1 MRDAVTAAPR
11 RVQEIGVLLLLAA
24 LALIAG
30 ATLTPSAVS
39 HTAGHTWWCLACD
52 PRWLADAISNVALF
66 IPLGVALLLLG
77 VRVSRAVLI
86 GSLLSLAVETSQ
98 AAGIPGG
105 RTAELSDWL
114 TNTAGAFA
122 GAWVVAEHEWL
133 YAPGKR
139 FAQRLLACWTIS
151 LCGMFIATAWA
162 LSPADSSIGAA
173 SEVTPSALPNATGFG
188 WFAAF
193 ADSATVNGVS
203 IAHRGTGPVIASMWR
218 TDTVRM
224 RVDVR
229 GHSDRRSTVPIVT
242 VHEPQARSAHAF
254 IGQRGSDAVVW
265 SARKAR
271 LVGLL
276 FPVLALRHVFLLRD
290 RGDSVRSVRLTGMV
304 SAGLL
309 RMSAETLGENAPPGT
324 AELSLTPAL
333 GWTVIQSVVRV
344 DVPGSQAATL
354 LWLMCWFTPGGLWL
368 VRLRHRK
375 TGGGSIMAL
384 VGGWCV
390 LTLGTAAAA
399 AWWFGI
405 RPLAHWQTAVCLAS
419 ACVGALTAWRFPAV
433 GSTVKRT

>member
-11 RVQEIGVLLLLAA
+11 MVRGLAVLLLLAA

-30 ATLTPSAVS
+30 ATLTPTAVS

-52 PRWLADAISNVALF
+52 PKWLADAISNVALF
-66 IPLGVALLLLG
+66 IPLGVALALLG

-86 GSLLSLAVETSQ
+86 GSLLSLAIEMSQ

-105 RTAELSDWL
+105 RTAELSDLL
-114 TNTAGAFA
+114 TNTTGAFA
-122 GAWVVAEHEWL
+122 GAWVVAEHRWL
-133 YAPGKR
+133 YAPGER
-139 FAQRLLACWTIS
+139 SAQRLLACWTVSI
-151 LCGMFIATAWA
+151 CGMFIATAWA

-173 SEVTPSALPNATGFG
+173 SEVTPSALVNATGFG

-203 IAHRGTGPVIASMWR
+203 IAHRGTGPVIASMLR

-224 RVDVR
+224 GVDIR
-229 GHSDRRSTVPIVT
+229 GHDNRQSTVPIVT
-242 VHEPQARSAHAF
+242 VHEPQALSAHSF
-254 IGQRGSDAVVW
+254 MGQRGSDAVVW

-276 FPVLALRHVFLLRD
+276 FPVLALRQLFSLRD
-290 RGDSVRSVRLTGMV
+290 RGDSVRIVRLTGMV

-309 RMSAETLGENAPPGT
+309 RMSAETVGENAPPRT

-344 DVPGSQAATL
+344 DVFGSAAATL

-368 VRLRHRK
+368 VRLRNRSA
-375 TGGGSIMAL
+375 GLGSTMAL
-384 VGGWCV
+384 VGGWSV

-405 RPLAHWQTAVCLAS
+405 RPLAPWQIAVCLAS
-419 ACVGALTAWRFPAV
+419 ACVGALTAW
-433 GSTVKRT
+433 SS

>member
-1 MRDAVTAAPR
+1 MLDAVRAAPR
-11 RVQEIGVLLLLAA
+11 IVRGLAGMLLLAA

-30 ATLTPSAVS
+30 ATLTPTAVS
-39 HTAGHTWWCLACD
+39 HTAGRTWWCLACD
-52 PRWLADAISNVALF
+52 PKWLADAISNVALF
-66 IPLGVALLLLG
+66 IPLGVVLLLLG

-86 GSLLSLAVETSQ
+86 GSLLSLAIETSQ
-98 AAGIPGG
+98 AVGIPGG

-122 GAWVVAEHEWL
+122 GAWVVAEHAWL
-133 YAPGKR
+133 YAPGKQS
-139 FAQRLLACWTIS
+139 AQRLLACWTIS

-162 LSPADSSIGAA
+162 LSPADSSIGAV
-173 SEVTPSALPNATGFG
+173 SDVTRSALPNATGFG

-203 IAHRGTGPVIASMWR
+203 IAHGGTGPVIVSMLR

-229 GHSDRRSTVPIVT
+229 GHDNRQVTVPIVT
-242 VHEPQARSAHAF
+242 VHEPQARSAHSF

-276 FPVLALRHVFLLRD
+276 FPVLTLRHVFSLRD
-290 RGDSVRSVRLTGMV
+290 RGDSVRIVRLTGMV

-309 RMSAETLGENAPPGT
+309 RMSAETLGENTPLRT

-344 DVPGSQAATL
+344 DVLGSQGATL
-354 LWLMCWFTPGGLWL
+354 LWLMCWFIPGGLWL
-368 VRLRHRK
+368 VRLRHRMA
-375 TGGGSIMAL
+375 GLGSTLIL
-384 VGGWCV
+384 LGGWCV

-405 RPLAHWQTAVCLAS
+405 RPLAPWQIAVCLAS
-419 ACVGALTAWRFPAV
+419 ACVGALTAW
-433 GSTVKRT
+433 SS